1 LGWFISLTADEEAMY
16 FAIYTPQN
24 NAMDIYKSEL
34 VNGQYSQFEKLPDQ
48 INSTSKD
55 ATPCISPDE
64 SYIIFMSNRPGG
76 YGGFD
81 LYISYKKPDGTWTT
95 AKNMGNKINSFSEE
109 AMPLL
114 SPEGKYLFFN
124 SVKSG
129 DLGFNPY
136 WVDASFLCRSGDAD
150 NSGSIDIS
158 DVIYLINYLFKGGP
172 APELILWGDSNND
185 NNVSVSDV
193 VYLINYLL
201 KGGPKPSC

>member
-1 LGWFISLTADEEAMY
+1 LGWFISLTADEAIY
-16 FAIYTPQN
+16 FAIYTPPS

-55 ATPCISPDE
+55 ATPYIAPDE

-76 YGGFD
+76 YGYYD

-129 DLGFNPY
+129 DLGFNAY
-136 WVDASFLCRSGDAD
+136 WVDASFLCYSGDAD

-158 DVIYLINYLFKGGP
+158 DVIYLINYLFRGGP
-172 APELILWGDSNND
+172 APALIAGDCNND
-185 NNVSVSDV
+185 EEVTICDV
-193 VYLINYLL
+193 VYLVNYLFRE
-201 KGGPKPSC
+201 GPMPSC